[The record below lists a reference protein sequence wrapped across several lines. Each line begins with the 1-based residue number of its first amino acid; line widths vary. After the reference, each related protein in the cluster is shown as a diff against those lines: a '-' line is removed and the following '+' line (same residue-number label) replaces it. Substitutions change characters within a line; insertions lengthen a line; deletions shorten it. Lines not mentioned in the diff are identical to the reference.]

1 MPRSFKEINVKRTIP
16 VFAVLA
22 AIALALPLS
31 HAQALT
37 GAQAQ
42 KSPQAEVFLAYEKA
56 LIAQGMDG
64 ARPYITP
71 EKLEDLKSMVKHF
84 GEEGFKQFQDKMRS
98 GAQGEARRKQIEKVE
113 VKGDYAVLEAR
124 DSPNVVTEQHLVK
137 TKDGWK
143 VGVRR

>member
-1 MPRSFKEINVKRTIP
+1 MKRSMF
-16 VFAVLA
+16 VFAALM
-22 AIALALPLS
+22 ALALSPPAS
-31 HAQALT
+31 HAQTLT

-42 KSPQAEVFLAYEKA
+42 KSPQAEAFLAYEKG
-56 LIAQGMDG
+56 LIAGGMDG
-64 ARPYITP
+64 ARPYMTP
-71 EKLEDLKSMVKHF
+71 EKAQDLQSMVKAF
-84 GEEGFKQFQDKMRS
+84 GEEGFKQFRDKMRA

>member
-1 MPRSFKEINVKRTIP
+1 MKLTIR
-16 VFAVLA
+16 VFAILAVLA
-22 AIALALPLS
+22 LAVPAS
-31 HAQALT
+31 HAQTLT

-42 KSPQAEVFLAYEKA
+42 KSPQAEVFLAYEKG
-56 LIAQGMDG
+56 LIAQGIDG
-64 ARPYITP
+64 ARPHMTP

-84 GEEGFKQFQDKMRS
+84 GEEGFKQFRDKMRA

>member
-1 MPRSFKEINVKRTIP
+1 MKCFIP
-16 VFAVLA
+16 VFAALA
-22 AIALALPLS
+22 TIALAMPAS
-31 HAQALT
+31 HAQTLT

-64 ARPYITP
+64 ARPYMTP
-71 EKLEDLKSMVKHF
+71 EKLEDLKIMVKHF

-113 VKGDYAVLEAR
+113 VKGDYAVL
-124 DSPNVVTEQHLVK
+124 
-137 TKDGWK
+137 
-143 VGVRR
+143 